1 MLVGTVVHITTKN
14 VIRLCSGEVRYCCYR
29 QYCWQDRV
37 CSVCMINCSANNWY
51 RQECGK
57 IFEIFVSIAD
67 GVVEH
72 LILKVSWVV
81 PIGIIDGGVQLLKL
95 RVYRVVSVGI
105 VNGGGSHMGSCE
117 IPIGIVGRGAVEDSE
132 TWVCPETWVE
142 IMSWGYIHDFF
153 CLMSQGMSSG
163 GGYVFHDVS
172 LMKIESIIGVF

>member
-14 VIRLCSGEVRYCCYR
+14 VIHLCSGEVRYCCYR

-72 LILKVSWVV
+72 LILKVLQVMWCDIKNM
-81 PIGIIDGGVQLLKL
+81 PLLGIIDF
-95 RVYRVVSVGI
+95 VVKHVESSFEHLELSI
-105 VNGGGSHMGSCE
+105 VDGN
-117 IPIGIVGRGAVEDSE
+117 VE
-132 TWVCPETWVE
+132 
-142 IMSWGYIHDFF
+142 MLG
-153 CLMSQGMSSG
+153 
-163 GGYVFHDVS
+163 
-172 LMKIESIIGVF
+172 